1 MIFIPLA
8 ILSSMTSSLPPD
20 NHVHSQFSW
29 DALAGS
35 MEATCERAVQIGL
48 PGLAFTEHA
57 DFTPWP
63 VGPGAE
69 LPEQW
74 RSLAGDG
81 LLVPPPLDLA
91 GYRECLDRCRLR
103 FPELRI
109 LSGVELGEPHWHRPV
124 TDALLADGSF
134 DRVLASVHS
143 VTIGPVTD
151 EVSGFLG
158 AGDPAA
164 VVRAYLAEAAALVSQ
179 FSAYDVLAHID
190 YPVRKWPAG
199 ARPFDPLDFQEEYR
213 HVLRLLA
220 RAGKALEVNTRVPL
234 HPQVLAWWRADGGQ
248 AVTFASDAHSPD
260 RLAAGFA
267 EAVRVAEAA
276 GFGAGSDPLGL
287 WYRTLPAGPESDFGW
302 SRPRNARSSRAMS
315 RPRLRR

>member
-151 EVSGFLG
+151 EVSGLS
-158 AGDPAA
+158 
-164 VVRAYLAEAAALVSQ
+164 LI
-179 FSAYDVLAHID
+179 HI
-190 YPVRKWPAG
+190 
-199 ARPFDPLDFQEEYR
+199 
-213 HVLRLLA
+213 
-220 RAGKALEVNTRVPL
+220 
-234 HPQVLAWWRADGGQ
+234 
-248 AVTFASDAHSPD
+248 
-260 RLAAGFA
+260 
-267 EAVRVAEAA
+267 
-276 GFGAGSDPLGL
+276 
-287 WYRTLPAGPESDFGW
+287 
-302 SRPRNARSSRAMS
+302 
-315 RPRLRR
+315 

>member
-1 MIFIPLA
+1 
-8 ILSSMTSSLPPD
+8 MTSLPPD

-48 PGLAFTEHA
+48 PVIAFTEHA

-63 VGPGAE
+63 VPPDLE
-69 LPEQW
+69 LPERV
-74 RSLAGDG
+74 RSLVSDG

-91 GYRECLDRCRLR
+91 AYRECLERCRLR

-124 TDALLADGSF
+124 TDALLEDGSF

-143 VTIGPVTD
+143 VTIGPVTG
-151 EVSGFLG
+151 EISQFL
-158 AGDPAA
+158 AHGDPAA
-164 VVRAYLAEAAALVSQ
+164 ALRVYLAEAAALVSE
-179 FSAYDVLAHID
+179 FSAYEVLAHID
-190 YPVRKWPAG
+190 YPVRSWPADVK
-199 ARPFDPLDFQEEYR
+199 PFDPLDFQEEYR

-220 RAGKALEVNTRVPL
+220 RAGKALEVNTSVPL
-234 HPQVLAWWRADGGQ
+234 HPQILAWWREDGGQ
-248 AVTFASDAHSPD
+248 AITFASDAHSPD

-267 EAVRVAEAA
+267 EAVRVADAA
-276 GFGAGSDPLGL
+276 GFVAGNDPFDL
-287 WYRTLPAGPESDFGW
+287 WH
-302 SRPRNARSSRAMS
+302 RA
-315 RPRLRR
+315 

>member
-1 MIFIPLA
+1 
-8 ILSSMTSSLPPD
+8 MTSLPPD

-48 PGLAFTEHA
+48 PALAFTEHA

-63 VGPGAE
+63 VEPAVE

-74 RSLAGDG
+74 RSLVSDG
-81 LLVPPPLDLA
+81 LFVPPPLDLA
-91 GYRECLDRCRLR
+91 RYRECLERCRVR

-124 TDALLADGSF
+124 TDTLLGDGSF

-143 VTIGPVTD
+143 VTIGPVTG
-151 EVSGFLG
+151 EISQFLTD
-158 AGDPAA
+158 GDPAA
-164 VVRAYLAEAAALVSQ
+164 AMRVYLAEAASLVSE
-179 FSAYDVLAHID
+179 FDAYDVLAHID
-190 YPVRKWPAG
+190 YPVRSWPAD
-199 ARPFDPLDFQEEYR
+199 AKPFDPLDFKEEYR

-220 RAGKALEVNTRVPL
+220 NADKALEVNTAVPL
-234 HPQVLAWWRADGGQ
+234 HPQILAWWREDGGR
-248 AVTFASDAHSPD
+248 AITFASDAHSAD

-267 EAVRVAEAA
+267 EAVRVADAA
-276 GFGAGSDPLGL
+276 GFGAGNDPLGL
-287 WYRTLPAGPESDFGW
+287 WYRT
-302 SRPRNARSSRAMS
+302 
-315 RPRLRR
+315 